1 MPTFTVIP
9 ETVRSMSP
17 LIVDSDDDDDETDD
31 EDEDEDD
38 EDDDEPSEGVPIE
51 QYRAWLGASLG
62 FIMLSETLQ
71 DKSALYGRLVFLGIT
86 WYFFF
91 FPPAFSGALIYSR
104 LFLCM
109 EMHNSLFKSVSNNY
123 SILWL
128 RICGCFKKGIS
139 VI

>member
-91 FPPAFSGALIYSR
+91 FFPL
-104 LFLCM
+104 LFLV
-109 EMHNSLFKSVSNNY
+109 L
-123 SILWL
+123 
-128 RICGCFKKGIS
+128 
-139 VI
+139 